1 MVRIAV
7 FGASRGCAHAM
18 VAQGLVTGEHE
29 FKLLLRKPENLDFTE
44 DQKSKLTI
52 IQGDAL
58 DPLAVKETVVDTDAI
73 VYSIGS
79 AFNMSSRS
87 MVTPGVCHDTM
98 TILLKV
104 LEELSEEER
113 PKRIVVVSSTGLYD
127 MKEVPYLLQPLY
139 HFLLHEPHEDKKEL
153 ERLVEENKVL
163 SNWIIVRPSLLTDGK
178 LVGKYRADIGISG
191 YTVSRQDV
199 GHFLLHQCIEPTT
212 WINKKVVVTY

>member
-18 VAQGLVTGEHE
+18 VAQGLATGEHE

-58 DPLAVKETVVDTDAI
+58 EPLAVKKTVVDTDVI

-98 TILLKV
+98 SILLKV

-127 MKEVPYLLQPLY
+127 MKEVPYLFQPLY

-163 SNWIIVRPSLLTDGK
+163 SNWIMVRPSLLTDGK
-178 LVGKYRADIGISG
+178 LVGKYRADVGISG